1 MADAGIYQIAEACKN
16 RTSEVCFHR
25 THTPSNIILIYYPSI
40 QEPLSRVPAA
50 QSSELKTALHN
61 FSLWLSGL
69 EVVQSPRLQHLTV
82 QRLHTQIHQAAL
94 ERMARAYKVICEE
107 VKRPE
112 NRYEAASTLLG
123 SERPFG
129 QAHLLW
135 QIFGLEDS
143 EDV

>member
-1 MADAGIYQIAEACKN
+1 VKSLKPVKTGQLMCVSSWYGLLLD
-16 RTSEVCFHR
+16 
-25 THTPSNIILIYYPSI
+25 LIKLST
-40 QEPLSRVPAA
+40 QEPLSRIPSTQPAA
-50 QSSELKTALHN
+50 LQSALHN

-82 QRLHTQIHQAAL
+82 QRLHSQIHQAAL
-94 ERMARAYKVICEE
+94 ERMAHAYQLICEE

-129 QAHLLW
+129 QVHLLW
-135 QIFGLEDS
+135 QIFGLDDDS
-143 EDV
+143 